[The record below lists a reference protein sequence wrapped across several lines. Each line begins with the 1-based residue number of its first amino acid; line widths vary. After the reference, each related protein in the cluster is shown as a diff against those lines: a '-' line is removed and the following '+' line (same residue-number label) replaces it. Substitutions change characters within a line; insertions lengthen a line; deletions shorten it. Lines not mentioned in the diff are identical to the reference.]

1 MKEYTLNGK
10 VITATEKAYRVIY
23 KEQGFLPIDEVA
35 IKEEVVELPVEEE
48 IKTNSEE
55 KVEET
60 PKTEEKVEEEIKTNS
75 EEKVEETPKTEEKVE
90 EEIETTEEPK
100 KGRKP
105 KKED

>member
-60 PKTEEKVEEEIKTNS
+60 PKTEEKVEEEI
-75 EEKVEETPKTEEKVE
+75 
-90 EEIETTEEPK
+90 ETTEEPK

>member
-1 MKEYTLNGK
+1 MKEYILNGK

-48 IKTNSEE
+48 IE
-55 KVEET
+55 
-60 PKTEEKVEEEIKTNS
+60 TNS